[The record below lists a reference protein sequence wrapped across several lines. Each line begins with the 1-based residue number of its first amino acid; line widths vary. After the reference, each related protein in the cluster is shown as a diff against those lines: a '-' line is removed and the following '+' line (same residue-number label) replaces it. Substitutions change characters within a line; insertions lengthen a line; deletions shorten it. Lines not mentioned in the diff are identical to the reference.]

1 MLTLQTL
8 VPFFSYLPVKIV
20 NPAKYR
26 LVKIAKL
33 CTSEINYQQG
43 GY

>member
-1 MLTLQTL
+1 MLTLQTW

-20 NPAKYR
+20 NAAKFR
-26 LVKIAKL
+26 LVKITKL
-33 CTSEINYQQG
+33 CASEINYQQG